1 MRETKGTAMRTSTRL
16 ARTSGTFV
24 LGGDLTVTRLGYGT
38 MQLTGPGVW
47 GEPQSRT
54 EAIRVL
60 RRAAELGVDL
70 FDTADS
76 YGPFV
81 AEDLLRE
88 ALHPY
93 HDITIAT
100 KGGLA
105 RTGPGEWHPVGRPE
119 YLRQCVEMSLR
130 RLAVDSIDLYQLHR
144 VDPQVPLAEQVGV
157 LSEMRAAGKIRH
169 IGLSEV
175 GVDEIRAAREVVP
188 IVSVQNLYNLVD
200 RSAERVLEYCEAID
214 LAFIPWFPIG
224 NRQLAAAD
232 GPLAGLAAESGVTP
246 TQLALAWLLERSH
259 VMLPIPGTSSLEHLA
274 ENVGAAAVDLTE
286 EQLRRLDE
294 LNERGDDVQRA

>member
-1 MRETKGTAMRTSTRL
+1 MTTSTSP
-16 ARTSGTFV
+16 AGASGTFV
-24 LGGDLTVTRLGYGT
+24 LGGALTVTRLGYGT
-38 MQLTGPGVW
+38 MQLTGPGIW
-47 GEPQSRT
+47 GEPRDRT
-54 EAIRVL
+54 EAIRIL
-60 RRAAELGVDL
+60 RRAAGLGVDL

-100 KGGLA
+100 KGGLV

-157 LSEMRAAGKIRH
+157 LSEMQAAGKIRH

-175 GVDEIRAAREVVP
+175 GVNEIRAAQDVAP

-200 RSAERVLEYCEAID
+200 RSAEPVLEYCEDAD
-214 LAFIPWFPIG
+214 LAFIPWFPIA

-232 GPLAGLAAESGVTP
+232 GPLGSLAAETAATP
-246 TQLALAWLLERSH
+246 TQLALAWLLRRSP
-259 VMLPIPGTSSLEHLA
+259 VILPIPGTSSIEHLK
-274 ENVGAAAVDLTE
+274 ENVGAAVLDLTD
-286 EQLRRLDE
+286 EQLRRMDE
-294 LNERGDDVQRA
+294 LIEGEDDGQRA